1 MKISYTDK
9 IYAIVAKHI
18 KLITVITILFSREK
32 RMWVE
37 NVDKKGLIK
46 EEKTGKKP
54 YMNPKE

>member
-54 YMNPKE
+54 L